1 MDQLEYITLNGPL
14 LPTVAAPINDEQK
27 HYNPM
32 FDDEALEVDFEVLLD
47 RAGLTVYSSIII
59 DTHGITTAEEFS
71 ELQENDLDLFCRIAR
86 DRVMF
91 RKLLANMKT
100 LFNPE
105 PAAVLK
111 TETVNQLVETQ
122 SPQTPKTFKNFQEY
136 LSSRPEGKGILA
148 YYQEHKTLTNTLRNN
163 MVKMIFTDAVAEGI
177 TLNSKFNEIMTKKI
191 TDLFTT
197 ENTETYYKNGYTTS
211 GGRVG
216 SSGKFI
222 KRKGIVLE
230 SLGMKKTKK
239 TGSVRN
245 SEADDQAVEGK
256 QNHLLY

>member
-1 MDQLEYITLNGPL
+1 
-14 LPTVAAPINDEQK
+14 
-27 HYNPM
+27 M

-177 TLNSKFNEIMTKKI
+177 TLNSKFKEIMTKKI

-197 ENTETYYKNGYTTS
+197 ENTVLLEYYQQQAIHANAKAVINEVRQRFRIPNFRAELITE
-211 GGRVG
+211 GGDEALRV
-216 SSGKFI
+216 
-222 KRKGIVLE
+222 V
-230 SLGMKKTKK
+230 
-239 TGSVRN
+239 
-245 SEADDQAVEGK
+245 
-256 QNHLLY
+256 